1 MIYNENPGDQ
11 LNLSID
17 TLRTLVCA
25 LEVNEDH
32 RHLAATCQMAE
43 WSIRDAFDRIVAIHK
58 KEIETLKAF
67 PQPAA

>member
-25 LEVNEDH
+25 LEADENH

-43 WSIRDAFDRIVAIHK
+43 WSIRDAFDRIEAKHK
-58 KEIETLKAF
+58 KEVEILKAF
-67 PQPAA
+67 PHPAA